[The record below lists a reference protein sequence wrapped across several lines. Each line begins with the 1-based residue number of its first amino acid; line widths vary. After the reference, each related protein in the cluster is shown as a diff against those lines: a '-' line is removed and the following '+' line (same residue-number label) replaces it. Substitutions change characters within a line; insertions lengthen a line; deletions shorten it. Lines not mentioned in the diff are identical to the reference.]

1 MESTV
6 RRALVRVDF
15 HAIHLHGLPMTK
27 PVLVR
32 SDGTLGPTALKMVED
47 MAAAHQTQR
56 TIAAALDISIKDFEK
71 MLASKSSPE
80 ARLAWERGF
89 AKVEQSA
96 DDHMRFAAFSDLVQ
110 VREWTEGGEPALD
123 EHGQQ
128 RMVWVRGPVSKTSTI
143 AAIYYT
149 KARLGWSDTKVAA
162 NLNQDNRIQITL
174 PAPMGFGEM
183 LHGLGQTEIR
193 DFRKDKTVPIRDITP
208 KVARE
213 ALMPPAPAKEESK

>member
-1 MESTV
+1 
-6 RRALVRVDF
+6 
-15 HAIHLHGLPMTK
+15 MTK
-27 PVLVR
+27 PVLVKA
-32 SDGTLGPTALKMVED
+32 DGTLGPTALKMVED

-56 TIAAALDISIKDFEK
+56 TIASALGVSIKEFEK
-71 MLASKSSPE
+71 ALASKSNDE

-96 DDHMRFAAFSDLVQ
+96 DDHMRLAAFSDLVQ
-110 VREWTEGGEPALD
+110 VDEWQEDGERAVD
-123 EHGQQ
+123 ANGQQ
-128 RMVWVRGPVSKTSTI
+128 KKVWVRGPVSKTSTI

-149 KARLGWSDTKVAA
+149 KARLGWSDTKIST

-183 LHGLGQTEIR
+183 LHGLGQKEIR
-193 DFRKDKTVPIRDITP
+193 DFRKDKTIPIKDVTP

-213 ALMPPAPAKEESK
+213 ALMPPMPKEEPK